1 VTNKKLTALVIW
13 MDIFKKGKSEKTA
26 SDLTTEKEVGNYGK
40 QEEQVKSNEVNVEEE
55 QGTLT
60 LLQKD
65 ESDNGD
71 IFNILNNLR
80 DELAEFE
87 KIKKGIT
94 AKIETTSSLIPQLNE
109 KMELLTKQ
117 INEKEKQIAEI
128 EELIPKLNVKKQDL
142 DSYILSKK
150 EEIELL
156 EKEIQEKQVRSE
168 EINQLIPKLER
179 NRKKIHAV
187 LNERREE
194 LSKVEEQIGQIHD
207 IQKYGIDL
215 LSTLMYATK
224 KSKV

>member
-1 VTNKKLTALVIW
+1 
-13 MDIFKKGKSEKTA
+13 MGIFKKGKSEKTE
-26 SDLTTEKEVGNYGK
+26 SDLAAEELMGTYGK
-40 QEEQVKSNEVNVEEE
+40 QEEQIKSNEVSAEEE
-55 QGTLT
+55 QRTLT
-60 LLQKD
+60 LLKKD

-94 AKIETTSSLIPQLNE
+94 AKIETTSSLIPQLTE

-128 EELIPKLNVKKQDL
+128 EELVPKLDTKKQDL
-142 DSYILSKK
+142 ESYILSKK

-156 EKEIQEKQVRSE
+156 EREIQEKQVRSE

-179 NRKKIHAV
+179 NRKKINTV

-194 LSKVEEQIGQIHD
+194 LSKVEEQIGQIND